1 MLDVAKHDV
10 AMHYV
15 AVHEVGMQSEVV
27 HSMDVP
33 GVGIQNVK
41 FVSGKKLIFDAHWRK
56 KANFFNYMSLNKFL
70 QIKRWKLIENI
81 KTTLLTHP

>member
-1 MLDVAKHDV
+1 LAALLLNWFWPYSDSLHVTVNSNVKHTPDVAMLDVAKHDV

-41 FVSGKKLIFDAHWRK
+41 FVSGKKLIFDAH
-56 KANFFNYMSLNKFL
+56 
-70 QIKRWKLIENI
+70 
-81 KTTLLTHP
+81 